1 MHIRH
6 DFLINVV
13 CSALTNVRACAL
25 ALALLTLSLAVSA
38 QDIVTIA
45 AVQGDKQQSPFD
57 GKQVTVRGIVTAIL
71 KSGFYMQTPDSDAD
85 KNPNT
90 SEGIYVYGRDSVG
103 SVSIGDL
110 AEVSGTVKEYAKKEE
125 SSIFPTT
132 EISRPAVKVISKN
145 NPLPTPIVLTS
156 ADLDPSGKLDQM
168 EKFEGMRVRADIV
181 AVGPTGAFTERKT
194 GVVTSS
200 NGVFYATLQ
209 SAPRPF
215 REPGVE
221 VLKTIELKLPKTI
234 PVFDMNPEML
244 HIASSAQIG
253 AKPLDVTAG
262 ATIKGLTGVIQY
274 GANDVLPFGGRDGYT
289 FLVDAAN
296 PPAVE
301 NMKAFVAVSA
311 ARERE
316 VTVGSFNIENFFDD
330 DENSKRITSEAIL
343 PKEVFKNRLNKVSLA
358 IRNVLAMPDVL
369 GIIEVENLKVMQKI
383 ATKISADAIAAGQP
397 DPKYTAYLEDG
408 NDFRGINVGYLVKSE
423 KIKVLEVKQLAG
435 DVKLNYPGGSAE
447 EKLFDRPPLMLRAE
461 VIDPKAQKP
470 FSFTVIV
477 NHFKSYLGVDDAEKG
492 DRTRNKRRLEA
503 EWLANFIQ
511 ERQKADASERM
522 LVCGDFNAFQF
533 NDGFNDLIGILKGK
547 PDPNVLVPS
556 KGVFNTGLVDLVD
569 YIGAASRYSYTFD
582 GSAQAIDHILVN
594 KQTRERVLKFGFARV
609 DADFP
614 EIWANDAN
622 RPERISD
629 HDAPIVFLSLDE
641 PAPKVPP
648 MTPVQ

>member
-369 GIIEVENLKVMQKI
+369 GIVEVENLKVMQKI
-383 ATKISADAIAAGQP
+383 AAKISTDAIAAGQMIR
-397 DPKYTAYLEDG
+397 
-408 NDFRGINVGYLVKSE
+408 N
-423 KIKVLEVKQLAG
+423 
-435 DVKLNYPGGSAE
+435 
-447 EKLFDRPPLMLRAE
+447 
-461 VIDPKAQKP
+461 
-470 FSFTVIV
+470 
-477 NHFKSYLGVDDAEKG
+477 
-492 DRTRNKRRLEA
+492 TR
-503 EWLANFIQ
+503 
-511 ERQKADASERM
+511 
-522 LVCGDFNAFQF
+522 
-533 NDGFNDLIGILKGK
+533 LI
-547 PDPNVLVPS
+547 S
-556 KGVFNTGLVDLVD
+556 KTEMIF
-569 YIGAASRYSYTFD
+569 AA
-582 GSAQAIDHILVN
+582 
-594 KQTRERVLKFGFARV
+594 
-609 DADFP
+609 
-614 EIWANDAN
+614 
-622 RPERISD
+622 
-629 HDAPIVFLSLDE
+629 
-641 PAPKVPP
+641 
-648 MTPVQ
+648 